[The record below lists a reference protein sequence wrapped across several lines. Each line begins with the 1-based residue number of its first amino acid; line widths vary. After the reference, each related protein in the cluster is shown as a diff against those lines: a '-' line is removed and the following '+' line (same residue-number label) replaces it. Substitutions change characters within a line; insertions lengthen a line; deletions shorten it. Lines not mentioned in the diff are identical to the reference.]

1 MNKTLAAIL
10 VAGAAVS
17 MSAFAQSSA
26 TVQSTSTDPATGATT
41 TTTTT
46 TTERLVTPDPS
57 VPLTKG
63 EQKDLK
69 VQSTADLKARKKIAD
84 ANLDENKAACENAA
98 YGSLEHACK
107 KDAKAQANKD
117 KADAKVIHE
126 AEKVDIKNNGQ

>member
-46 TTERLVTPDPS
+46 TTERLVTPEPT

-69 VQSTADLKARKKIAD
+69 VQSAADLKARKKIAD
-84 ANLDENKAACENAA
+84 ANLAENKAACENAA

-107 KDAKAQANKD
+107 KDAKAEANKD
-117 KADAKVIHE
+117 KADAKVINE

>member
-69 VQSTADLKARKKIAD
+69 VQSAADLKARKKIAD

-126 AEKVDIKNNGQ
+126 AEKVDIKSNGQ